1 MEATFTPEPQEAPPS
16 EENAVDV
23 PDDAVPPEPEAE
35 APVEPDENP
44 EGDEPPEGDTPEPD
58 PAG

>member
-1 MEATFTPEPQEAPPS
+1 METEFQPVPIDDAPPS

-23 PDDAVPPEPEAE
+23 PEDDAADEPEAD

-44 EGDEPPEGDTPEPD
+44 EGDEPEPEP
-58 PAG
+58 ASV